1 MALSA
6 GLATIAGLFGNKLTW
21 IVNQVTKDSSLWE
34 KIKAVLIKVTL
45 FLAALALPII
55 LWLIYL
61 QLCVWGIAT
70 DSPGQPSSSA
80 PGWIQTL
87 AGWTLAGK
95 AYVAGLMSRLVEPT
109 SGLGRLL
116 SHLVTDSAVGLL
128 YFVMFALFVFASFVL
143 GPNANSLHRLLPRSP
158 QQCISIQAQAAR
170 GRRAQPSD
178 SNLLFA
184 PQPSESQVL
193 ALSPHQLG
201 AEDSKIAAC

>member
-1 MALSA
+1 MRAAREKAAESSGTGSRDPVYDTIGLALSGGGIRSAVELQPHILNGLMTKHAAAINGVPGASLMALSA

-80 PGWIQTL
+80 P
-87 AGWTLAGK
+87 
-95 AYVAGLMSRLVEPT
+95 SRPWRD
-109 SGLGRLL
+109 GRLRER
-116 SHLVTDSAVGLL
+116 VT
-128 YFVMFALFVFASFVL
+128 
-143 GPNANSLHRLLPRSP
+143 SP
-158 QQCISIQAQAAR
+158 A
-170 GRRAQPSD
+170 
-178 SNLLFA
+178 
-184 PQPSESQVL
+184 
-193 ALSPHQLG
+193 
-201 AEDSKIAAC
+201 